1 MHLVYCVKVL
11 AKCFHSEVSIKNFS
25 LLYTFNQSLK
35 LIRKLSQE
43 TQTPLSRIPPLSNHV
58 QYTEWDH
65 TWPALKAKVQKP
77 FLELDIFLHSSLKR
91 IFLVETVENYKI
103 GIYYILKGL

>member
-11 AKCFHSEVSIKNFS
+11 AKCFHSDVSIKNFS

-43 TQTPLSRIPPLSNHV
+43 TQTPLSKIPPLSNHV
-58 QYTEWDH
+58 QYTRMGPH
-65 TWPALKAKVQKP
+65 VQLALKAKVQKP
-77 FLELDIFLHSSLKR
+77 FLELDIQ
-91 IFLVETVENYKI
+91 V
-103 GIYYILKGL
+103 